1 MMLKPSARLF
11 VMGRFND
18 SERATR
24 VILELIRQ
32 ADGDSIE
39 GKTRLF
45 KAFYFAH
52 LYYALDNSDYLTEWP
67 IVRMP
72 NGPGIDNFDEL
83 MAQLVSDKLIEIQPC
98 MTGPYKSSRYV
109 ATSLANK
116 QAELSPPEIAAINKA
131 VGYVTG
137 KSCTD
142 LSEIT
147 HEHSK
152 TWNDGKNGEELP
164 IYLDL
169 LSDSDYKAAKDT
181 VDQAGQALHDAW
193 S

>member
-1 MMLKPSARLF
+1 MA
-11 VMGRFND
+11 RFND
-18 SERATR
+18 SERAAR

-32 ADGDSIE
+32 ANGNSIE

-72 NGPGIDNFDEL
+72 NGPGIDSFDDL
-83 MAQLVSDKLIEIQPC
+83 MAQLVQEDLIEIQPC

-109 ATSLANK
+109 AKPTASK
-116 QAELSPPEIAAINKA
+116 QQELSPPEIAAISKA
-131 VGYVTG
+131 VGYVTD

-152 TWNDGKNGEELP
+152 TWNDCKNGEELP

-169 LSDSDYKAAKDT
+169 LSDSDYKAAKAE
-181 VDQAGQALHDAW
+181 VDRGGEALHDAW